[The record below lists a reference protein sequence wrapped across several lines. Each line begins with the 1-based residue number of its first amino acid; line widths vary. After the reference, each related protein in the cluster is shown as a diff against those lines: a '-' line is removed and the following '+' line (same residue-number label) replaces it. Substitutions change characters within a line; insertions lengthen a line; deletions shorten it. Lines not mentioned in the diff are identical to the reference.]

1 MFLSEG
7 RTQTVVNGN
16 VLEDKGYSV
25 NYDGNEMNLGLMDK
39 GDKPVH
45 IKMNNEELDQLLKM
59 TENRGS
65 SMGMGERLAKDFNMT
80 EAPIVML
87 VAGKKKKKKKTRKKK
102 RKSKRRRGKSRRR

>member
-16 VLEDKGYSV
+16 VLEDQGYSV
-25 NYDGNEMNLGLMDK
+25 NYDGNEMNLGLMDR

-45 IKMNNEELDQLLKM
+45 IKMNNNELDQLLKM
-59 TENRGS
+59 TENRGP

-80 EAPIVML
+80 EAPVLML
-87 VAGKKKKKKKTRKKK
+87 MAGKKKKKKTKKRK
-102 RKSKRRRGKSRRR
+102 RKSKKRRKKTRRR

>member
-16 VLEDKGYSV
+16 VLEDQGYSV
-25 NYDGNEMNLGLMDK
+25 NYDGSEMNLGLMDR

-45 IKMNNEELDQLLKM
+45 IKMNNKELDQLLKM
-59 TENRGS
+59 TENSGS
-65 SMGMGERLAKDFNMT
+65 SMGERLAKDFNMT
-80 EAPIVML
+80 DAPVVML
-87 VAGKKKKKKKTRKKK
+87 VAGKKKKKKTKKRK

>member
-16 VLEDKGYSV
+16 VLEDQGYSV
-25 NYDGNEMNLGLMDK
+25 NYDGNEMNLGLMK
-39 GDKPVH
+39 RGDKPVQ
-45 IKMNNEELDQLLKM
+45 IKMNNKELDELLKM

-65 SMGMGERLAKDFNMT
+65 SIGMGERLAKDFNMT
-80 EAPIVML
+80 EVPVVML
-87 VAGKKKKKKKTRKKK
+87 VAGKKKKKKTRKRK